1 MKIINLTKEQIS
13 KIKTYGLAIAIVL
26 VVGLGVFSLKLSKD
40 NKESLR
46 ELSLERDRYGLLA
59 AEKARLD
66 SLEVIRLE
74 MIKERDEII
83 DLLKTKY
90 SWRMAEVK
98 KLKDSLVVKNAQL
111 ELVSSDSSYKYI
123 NQVYPPIS
131 IQKYPLDSLQI
142 KTFHVVDI
150 NLQAQTTINKNLDKA
165 VEDLETLNNS
175 YFLQIGNYKNLYEDK
190 KYYADILD
198 KDNTMLTN
206 QLKRTVKEANKQKA
220 LKNVTGSAFFGT
232 AIALLVVLL

>member
-1 MKIINLTKEQIS
+1 MKIINLTKEQIA
-13 KIKTYGLAIAIVL
+13 KAKTYGLAIAIAL
-26 VVGLGVFSLKLSKD
+26 VVGLGIFSLKLSRD

-46 ELSLERDRYGLLA
+46 ELSLERDKYGILQM
-59 AEKARLD
+59 EKDRLD

-74 MIKERDEII
+74 MIKEREEVIE
-83 DLLKTKY
+83 LLKTKY

-111 ELVSSDSSYKYI
+111 ELISSDSSYKYV
-123 NQVYPPIS
+123 NYVYPPIS

-142 KTFHVVDI
+142 KTFHSVDI
-150 NLQAQTTINKNLDKA
+150 NLKAQTLINKNLDVA
-165 VEDLETLNNS
+165 IGDLKVLNDS
-175 YFLQIGNYKNLYEDK
+175 YYVQIGNYKNLYNERK
-190 KYYADILD
+190 AYADILD

-220 LKNVTGSAFFGT
+220 LKNVSGGAFIGT
-232 AIALLVVLL
+232 AVALLVVLL